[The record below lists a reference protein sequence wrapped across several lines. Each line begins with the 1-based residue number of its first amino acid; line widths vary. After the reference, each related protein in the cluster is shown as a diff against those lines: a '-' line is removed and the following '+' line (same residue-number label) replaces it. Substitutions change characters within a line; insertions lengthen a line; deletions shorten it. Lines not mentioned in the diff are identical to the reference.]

1 MISVRRSLKQQSSS
15 DIAMHVSY
23 VSILVN
29 LVLSVGKFVAGI
41 MGHSSA
47 MISDAIHSA
56 SDVFSTIIVIF
67 GVLLASRS
75 SDADHPYGHE
85 KQEYVATLFLA
96 FVLMFT
102 GLGIGYEGLQSILHK
117 TYLDRESPA
126 LIAMAAAIVS
136 IVTKEAMFWYTI
148 RAARKSTPV
157 PYRQMLG
164 IIAVMLFLRLGPSSE
179 FWGRVWVMASW
190 IPWLLLSSV

>member
-1 MISVRRSLKQQSSS
+1 
-15 DIAMHVSY
+15 MHVSY

-126 LIAMAAAIVS
+126 LIAMQLPLFLLLPRKLCFGIPS
-136 IVTKEAMFWYTI
+136 GLQE
-148 RAARKSTPV
+148 KSTPV

>member
-1 MISVRRSLKQQSSS
+1 
-15 DIAMHVSY
+15 MHVSY

-148 RAARKSTPV
+148 RAARKINSGALSADAWHH
-157 PYRQMLG
+157 RSD
-164 IIAVMLFLRLGPSSE
+164 A
-179 FWGRVWVMASW
+179 
-190 IPWLLLSSV
+190 LSSIGSFIGILGARMG

>member
-1 MISVRRSLKQQSSS
+1 
-15 DIAMHVSY
+15 
-23 VSILVN
+23 
-29 LVLSVGKFVAGI
+29 

-85 KQEYVATLFLA
+85 KQEDVATLFLA

-117 TYLDRESPA
+117 RR
-126 LIAMAAAIVS
+126 I
-136 IVTKEAMFWYTI
+136 
-148 RAARKSTPV
+148 
-157 PYRQMLG
+157 
-164 IIAVMLFLRLGPSSE
+164 
-179 FWGRVWVMASW
+179 
-190 IPWLLLSSV
+190 